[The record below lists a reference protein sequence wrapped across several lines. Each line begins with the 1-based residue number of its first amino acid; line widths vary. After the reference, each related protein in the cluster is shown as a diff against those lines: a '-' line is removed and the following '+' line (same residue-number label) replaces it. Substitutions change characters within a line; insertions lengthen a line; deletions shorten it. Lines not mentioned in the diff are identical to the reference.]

1 MRKLKN
7 NLFRIDKRASL
18 LGITALLLISVA
30 SYFLFFN
37 EKISDDIEDEVIEMT
52 SLKLSIL
59 NGCGVH
65 GAASEVKETLINQ
78 SHENVDIISWENVK
92 SNKFIYGKSI
102 IVVKKKDEQKLKYL
116 MEITGISR
124 RIFAL
129 DDDTIEDFQIILGK
143 DFKKYFKK

>member
-7 NLFRIDKRASL
+7 NLFRIDKRAL
-18 LGITALLLISVA
+18 LIGITALLLISVA

-37 EKISDDIEDEVIEMT
+37 KKVSENIEDELIEIT

-65 GAASEVKETLINQ
+65 GAASKVKEILIN
-78 SHENVDIISWENVK
+78 HNYENVDIISWENVK
-92 SNKFIYGKSI
+92 SNKFIYGKTI
-102 IVVKKKDEQKLKYL
+102 IVVKKKDENKLKYL
-116 MEITGISR
+116 MKVTGISR

-129 DDDTIEDFQIILGK
+129 DDDTIEDFQIILGR
-143 DFKKYFKK
+143 DYRTYFK

>member
-7 NLFRIDKRASL
+7 NLFGIDKRAL
-18 LGITALLLISVA
+18 LIGITALLLISVA

-37 EKISDDIEDEVIEMT
+37 KKISENIEDEVIEIT

-65 GAASEVKETLINQ
+65 GAASEVKEILINQ
-78 SHENVDIISWENVK
+78 NYENVDIISWENVK
-92 SNKFIYGKSI
+92 SNKFIYGKTI
-102 IVVKKKDEQKLKYL
+102 IVVKKKDENKLKYL
-116 MEITGISR
+116 MKVTGISR

-129 DDDTIEDFQIILGK
+129 DDDTIEDFQIILGR
-143 DFKKYFKK
+143 DYRTYFK